1 MRFALGSMSPSL
13 LVVAVIALSSVIVAG
28 IRSMEFYGEN
38 GIPLSAWNDG
48 TFAEKSGWPTKEE
61 LEDYE
66 AQHAQPTP

>member
-1 MRFALGSMSPSL
+1 
-13 LVVAVIALSSVIVAG
+13 
-28 IRSMEFYGEN
+28 MEFYGEN

-66 AQHAQPTP
+66 AQHAQPMP